1 MGKIKKLKQ
10 SDFTPAVHQDTDI
23 YPVTSTKAVFD
34 IDGASLDDILN
45 NMSKGIQSNGLSD
58 LKATAQAFQS
68 QTASASVNVVGNTLE
83 FRFGLPKGAD
93 GTIPSVDIGQLI
105 NERVD
110 EQLGLFS
117 IQIIYSASSVT
128 PVGGQWDGI
137 TLTPPTGWYADISD
151 VSGNPVY
158 MSIGKCWYN
167 STTQE
172 SPIEWSVPV
181 SVTPNMNAPQSPI
194 QTQVMVVYKVSATYP
209 DTPTGGSF
217 NWSTMT
223 FTPPSGWST
232 DPVPDNDGWYSVRA
246 FYSDETSSDWTV
258 PQNVANATQS
268 LSAAQLDIIA
278 GKINVTTNMVKAAV
292 QNLDWTGETGHIILD
307 QLRLDAGALEVVARN
322 ITVSSQDL
330 IEYVAPNIQ
339 LNAEQLSLVA
349 SGLGDGQL
357 ESIASI
363 IIQDDSI
370 TSLVTN
376 TVTGQTSSIIQT
388 PEFIQATA
396 DNIIANAGFVQIC
409 ADAITLT
416 ASDIVNIVTN
426 GVVIS
431 DLGVGTGLTIKDN
444 HNNNAIVL
452 NSDGSG
458 FVAKGNLSW
467 TTDGAVQLKGT
478 MLSQGL
484 GSNTYNYTVTAT
496 SGNPGED
503 NTVRLTDDVDVAV
516 ISVNTSSA
524 SDVNFIIVPYSFG
537 ESDSLR
543 NGKHVTILIHSVSS
557 SSSYS
562 TSPTF
567 HVYFNNVPDH
577 PGENA
582 YVSVKYGIQMFYG
595 PYQIPA
601 RGGGY
606 QTLYRWFVYS
616 ID

>member
-45 NMSKGIQSNGLSD
+45 NMSRGIQSNGLSD

-117 IQIIYSASSVT
+117 IQIVYSASSVT

-137 TLTPPTGWYADISD
+137 TLTPPTGWYTDISD

-181 SVTPNMNAPQSPI
+181 CVTPSMNAPQSPV
-194 QTQVMVVYKVSATYP
+194 QTQVIVIYKVSATYP

-246 FYSDETSSDWTV
+246 FYSDETSSDYWTA

-292 QNLDWTGETGHIILD
+292 QNLDWTGETGSIILD

-363 IIQDDSI
+363 IVQDDSI

-376 TVTGQTSSIIQT
+376 TVTDQTSSIVQT
-388 PEFIQATA
+388 SEFIQATA
-396 DNIIANAGFVQIC
+396 DNIMANAGFVQLC

-416 ASDIVNIVTN
+416 ASDIVNIVTDE
-426 GVVIS
+426 VVIS
-431 DLGVGTGLTIKDN
+431 DLGVGAGLTIKDN

-467 TTDGAVQLKGT
+467 TTDGTVSYHGNVQSTSLIQNITVHEAEDNGEVIQAQTTDDIILIKCPGKRVLVQLPSPCYDGK
-478 MLSQGL
+478 
-484 GSNTYNYTVTAT
+484 
-496 SGNPGED
+496 
-503 NTVRLTDDVDVAV
+503 V
-516 ISVNTSSA
+516 ISIKCVNSSNNGQSSFAFTSQVYYDDFKGNTSTRRPWQGISPQALFSA
-524 SDVNFIIVPYSFG
+524 TVLYYYENWYV
-537 ESDSLR
+537 L
-543 NGKHVTILIHSVSS
+543 
-557 SSSYS
+557 SY
-562 TSPTF
+562 
-567 HVYFNNVPDH
+567 N
-577 PGENA
+577 E
-582 YVSVKYGIQMFYG
+582 G
-595 PYQIPA
+595 PYIA
-601 RGGGY
+601 
-606 QTLYRWFVYS
+606 
-616 ID
+616 